1 MRALKGKVCLVT
13 GGSRGIGRAIAL
25 ALAEEG
31 ADVAIAYRGNETAAA
46 EVVDELIKKA
56 VRAKAYKVDVADAKL
71 VDEMVAAVLNDLGPV
86 SVLVNCA
93 GITRDRSFMKMT
105 RDAWDEVIATNLHG
119 PFNVT
124 KSVVSMM
131 VEMSWGRV
139 INISSIVG
147 QQGNFG
153 QVNYAATK
161 GGLISFTKS
170 LARELAKKNVT
181 VNAIAPGFI
190 DTDMTRGLSDQ
201 VKAAVSAQTL
211 VGRFGRPEEVAAAAV
226 FLASPLA
233 SYITGQVLAVNG
245 GMYL

>member
-13 GGSRGIGRAIAL
+13 GGSRGIGRAIAI
-25 ALAEEG
+25 ALADEG
-31 ADVAIAYRGNETAAA
+31 ADVAIAYRGNSAAA
-46 EVVDELIKKA
+46 EQVLDELNKRNVRCKA
-56 VRAKAYKVDVADAKL
+56 CKVDVSDAKQ
-71 VDEMVAAVLNDLGPV
+71 VDEMVASILGDLGPV

-93 GITRDRSFMKMT
+93 GITRDRSFLKMT
-105 RDAWDEVIATNLHG
+105 REVWDEVIATNLHG

-124 KSVVSMM
+124 KCLVPMM
-131 VEMSWGRV
+131 VEQCWGRV

-153 QVNYAATK
+153 QANYAATK
-161 GGLISFTKS
+161 GALIAFTKT

-190 DTDMTRGLSDQ
+190 ETDMTKDLTEQ
-201 VKAAVSAQTL
+201 VKLAVSAQTL
-211 VGRFGRPEEVAAAAV
+211 VGRFGRPEEVAAAVA
-226 FLASPLA
+226 FLAGPAA